1 MNELKI
7 INIDGVECYEKDGT
21 AYLKLETVARGLGFT
36 TVATSGNEVVRWNT
50 VHKYLTDLGVATSCN
65 GTNYREMCPEFIPEN
80 IFYRLA
86 MKAKN
91 EAAEKFQAK
100 VADEIIPS
108 IRRTGGY
115 QVHTPQGKEL
125 LALAVLEAQR
135 TIEAQAAEID
145 RMKPKEVFADAVSTS
160 HTAILIG
167 DLAKILK
174 QNGIETGQKRLFAW
188 LRENGFLIKR
198 KGTDWNMPTQKS
210 MEMGLFEVKEST
222 VNNPDGSVRINRT
235 TKVTGKGQVYFVN
248 KFMEVMA

>member
-21 AYLKLETVARGLGFT
+21 AYLKLETVARGLGFSRI
-36 TVATSGNEVVRWNT
+36 AASGNEVVRWER
-50 VHKYLTDLGVATSCN
+50 VEGYLKELGVPTC
-65 GTNYREMCPEFIPEN
+65 GHDDFIPEN

-91 EAAEKFQAK
+91 EVAEKFQAK

-108 IRRTGGY
+108 IRKTGGY

-125 LALAVLEAQR
+125 LALAVLEAQK

-145 RMKPKEVFADAVSTS
+145 RMKPKEIFADAVSTS

-222 VNNPDGSVRINRT
+222 INNPDGSVRINRT

-248 KFMEVMA
+248 KFLEATA

>member
-1 MNELKI
+1 MNELQI

-36 TVATSGNEVVRWNT
+36 ETKSGKEYVMWRRVDG
-50 VHKYLTDLGVATSCN
+50 YLTELGFGTSAE
-65 GTNYREMCPEFIPEN
+65 RPEYIPEN

-91 EAAEKFQAK
+91 ETAEKFQAK

-108 IRRTGGY
+108 IRKTGGY
-115 QVHTPQGKEL
+115 QSHTPQGKEL
-125 LALAVLEAQR
+125 LALAVLEAQK
-135 TIEAQAAEID
+135 TIEAQAAEIG
-145 RMKPKEVFADAVSTS
+145 RMKPKEIFADAVSTS

-188 LRENGFLIKR
+188 LRENGYLIKR
-198 KGTDWNMPTQKS
+198 KGSDWNMPTQKS

-248 KFMEVMA
+248 KFLEATA